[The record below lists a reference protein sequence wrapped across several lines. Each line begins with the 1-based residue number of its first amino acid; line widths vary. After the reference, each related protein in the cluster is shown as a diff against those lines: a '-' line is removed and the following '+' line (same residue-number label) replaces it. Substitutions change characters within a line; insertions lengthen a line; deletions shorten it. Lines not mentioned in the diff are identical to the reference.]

1 MKNNNQEQKNTTN
14 YNISNISPIKVG
26 NQNLNS
32 KSRSKAKKDEISDS
46 LSNKDLDKEELLSFS
61 SEDIETKVNRLLDIK
76 KKGGDYKNI
85 KSDKKKELDSVNK
98 LLKKT
103 FQKKPTKSYSKQISS
118 NHIQSINKVDP
129 STHNINESKVDE
141 EEKDKK
147 LEEKK
152 TKNNFPKKIDEKN
165 LRKVKLKKKK
175 LELFKKRQKEYL
187 DLINSQ
193 KKKREYQ
200 MKILDEQINKQNE
213 KYSKLYDG
221 KSVSNTESIEEDL
234 NPQTRIENGLALLV
248 FIFKNNLAF
257 KKLHFLENFS
267 HFCPKKIEGEE
278 DMRPVRSDR
287 KKRTRRLTKKVN
299 THHHHGDKKKDKEK
313 EEEEQYE
320 EIEEF
325 SLNEDEEQ
333 FDDTFIKLNHFK
345 EMDKP
350 VDKSQLVEYD
360 LFYKEQFFKDEVFK
374 YDVEN
379 IEDKEEKEINKEMNK
394 LDCKRR
400 LTEKKKLKE
409 VNDLKGIDTTELDEQ
424 IKKLTKEYEKIKR
437 IEEPKVQLDLNN
449 TEKLLQ
455 KGRILG
461 FYFNEGQK
469 RDYPHFSMRGEKE
482 IGAEEIIDFKVL
494 RKEEQ
499 ARRFFDYS
507 CCMEERKKINKGLV
521 YMRYYC
527 RLLVDNP
534 IFDYLSLLVI
544 IGNTIL
550 ILISDPTDSNNIGNL
565 SDNYFLYFYTVEC
578 VLKIIAFRFWA
589 GEEAYI
595 KDYWNIL
602 DFFVVVVGWI
612 LFIVER
618 VLNGTK
624 ISGLAGL
631 RAFRILRP
639 LKTVKRFKGLKK
651 LVTALLLAL
660 GHLGETG
667 IVLFFFFLI
676 FAIAGRQMWQGLF
689 YRRCMN
695 VNYGFLYSTIK
706 DKQMC
711 SFDTDCSDLESY
723 GVRYICSKGFRNPD
737 NGAFNFDNVL
747 TGFVT
752 IFAMATLEGWSDI
765 FTYVSKTFKD
775 KIYINPIIVFAYFH
789 FFIFLSSF
797 YMLKLFLA
805 VTNAEYE
812 HIEVSRRELTEK
824 LSFFKL
830 IQSKY
835 DSKMKEKLE
844 KKEKERQL
852 KANNSKKS
860 DEALRD
866 LYYKVVDEA
875 FQINKNRRNIP
886 ILYSTVKD
894 MYIMSNNNP
903 EEIYLQT
910 KRIDEEE
917 TFLSKDIKRQQREID
932 KLIDEKVKEMKNQSK
947 SNENN
952 EKTEESEEKEE
963 EKGGINKLKRM
974 FTKKSTS
981 KFLKT
986 KKKAKVKP
994 QAKLPDIEKKIKNIK
1009 SELIEITIDNTQK
1022 YIKERSLGLSKNMKQ
1037 KTDKKTDKKE
1047 KGSKKHQIQEIVY
1060 EDLPYEKEIKE
1071 KKEKEKKNK
1080 EDLMKKKENVEALS
1094 RIQKNKL
1101 VNPSNVN
1108 NTSQKSDNDL
1118 INKSNISQELSC
1130 IGDLSLS
1137 KHDQAEYLPKNNI
1150 NLSGINSYLID
1161 FDNDKDNKSNN
1172 ISISIDNKNDLTN
1185 ESLISNDD
1193 EKPIKLK
1200 TIKLKDNLY
1209 SDVQF
1214 KKPSS
1219 ILTAIL
1225 DLQKDKELQNKLDK
1239 MRKKFKLDKF
1249 LEKEKENGI
1258 DVDGLGKRRSFLNFL
1273 KYSQKKTNLNDYLI
1287 EEKEKEKR
1295 KHEKEVFD
1303 LINKNKNEDKK
1314 EDNKSYL
1321 NLTVE
1326 EDNKKSKNEASNLE
1340 EMIENK
1346 YQTNISFLSRDSNLS
1361 LDKGISLDDINF
1373 LPNEIKEM
1381 KIFVSTATSKE
1392 NIQKNLETNKIT
1404 HMMRSS
1410 VFDRNAVNTNI
1421 NLTSNEQTNYYK
1433 NVNQSLNDNLF
1444 VDLREPRRR
1453 KNIDLDV
1460 SHVREEKD
1468 YDEMLEHKD
1477 EDIEIFSKK
1486 DYEEK
1491 NNNFTNE
1498 EFKNSETERINL
1510 KTIHNNEKPNNNEFN
1525 ENQGDDH
1532 QKTGI
1537 DSKKSGF
1544 YIFKAKSIEKNIV
1557 KYPVENS
1564 NDFFVREENK
1574 PYTDPLT
1581 IRQESIADNLRG
1593 KKFYMNYLYNI
1604 LDKDLKV
1611 KDTFDVKHWE
1621 KEIYGR
1627 KDKYFRI
1634 KPLPES
1640 VEAFFVFNDKKL
1652 NLKKYVYEY
1661 HKDKIFE
1668 DDEYSVLT
1676 HNLKY
1681 LPNNVLQLLP
1691 MRLRNFGKSIIGKD
1705 ITVGALGNNINSMN
1719 LMKFGAKSQTCSTNP
1734 RSGKNASSVLKNKSN
1749 LVMSSS
1755 FMNHYKTQEEIKMN
1769 KGLFERIYKSIDELN
1784 YRTLSHYFLIEEQF
1798 KDQFL
1803 DAKKKEEK
1811 MKEILEYNHSK
1822 ENRLEVKGEIT
1833 SINLFDYKTNSRRYV
1848 KWSGA
1853 DVMAHSEEDDNR
1865 KKWNQMID
1873 SLENFNIIIWNANPA
1888 MKNIQKVRYAFY
1900 LIAINEYFDI
1910 IVLVVV
1916 VINSVFMAIDGNI
1929 LKPEILTN
1937 LAVADYVFNGVYM
1950 FEYLVKFVGLGPIV
1964 YYSDAFTYLDSFII
1978 VFSIIDMSSPT
1989 NTDTD
1994 STAGSQKKNVSSQLS
2009 FLRVFRIFR
2018 VVRLTKILR
2027 RIKSMR
2033 LIIVSISKA
2042 IINVSYIICII
2053 LMFILIFVLL
2063 GMSLL
2068 SGNFHYQSFLEAFYT
2083 TYQILTLEGWNQLL
2097 IEMWPMSY
2105 LSFFYF
2111 LAWIILGNFVLFNLF
2126 ISVLLQS
2133 FGEGGDEGED
2143 DLTDDDKIDKM
2154 FNLPDY
2160 LYIIKSSA
2168 RYKTSTDKI
2177 VKRKQIFDNDIFGNS
2192 DSKSQI
2198 QSSMSK
2204 SQYTTNSKSNMNA
2217 TEFSETKQY
2226 ESEEDKEEDVDENE
2240 DSDNNN
2246 TMLSTIEKNMK
2257 EWQRVNKLFRRNEC
2271 ENSIFIFPQ
2280 TNKFRIFC
2288 MKLIINKWF
2297 DRFILAV
2304 ILLSTARLV
2313 ADTFVKGFFFVFAFE
2328 IVDAIFNTIFLL
2340 EAVFKITALGFVL
2353 DEGSYLRDNWNKID
2367 IIIVFCSI
2375 FDFQNLFTKYVGNG
2389 ASSSSLQFLK
2399 VLRLLRTL
2407 RPLRFISHNMQL
2419 KLIITSIFD
2428 SILPIV
2434 TALFIVLVVYY
2445 IFSIVGI
2452 SIFYNSFHNCYAMK
2466 SDGNFKLAIAS
2477 FENNLADYEIYNDMP
2492 SISNFC
2498 ADKYNGIMDTGPA
2511 FKYSNIA
2518 TSIITSYILST
2529 QEGWPD
2535 IMNSYRMYSDL
2546 NGLFFV
2552 AYNLV
2557 TAYFALNLF
2566 TGIMFRYFNEAY
2578 KKETKLA
2585 EDDKKAPKYY
2595 DFLNQ
2600 VCSAESHYVI
2610 WVHPE
2615 KGTFRYYLREF
2626 ADSTF
2631 LDNFIM
2637 LIIALNMISMALN
2650 YENSHPTYDKCLT
2663 IANYIFTGIFIAE
2676 CCIKLLAY
2684 GLAYFHTGWNR
2695 FDFFVVAA
2703 SIADLIIANI
2713 DGIDAAFLKSFQ
2725 IIRVLRVL
2733 RVTRVLRLVKSLK
2746 GLEKLIQT
2754 LSWSISALQ
2763 NVILLMLI
2771 IFSIFSI
2778 LGVYFYDGIDYKNYT
2793 DKFFVIN
2800 EYYNLDN
2807 FYNAFLFVFRCA
2819 TGEKWPSMMMEL
2831 AFVDLDLAYEFYAY
2845 IYMIISNFINGII
2858 MLNLF
2863 LMVTLQQ
2870 YDEFTGKKYNPIE
2883 KFESFLNEFNNAWNK
2898 YSTPEDKGFRI
2909 KKGLVTNFFND
2920 FNWKKMNFPENRKLE
2935 HIKKYVTE
2943 LKLRTDDEDNVYY
2956 LDIVFK
2962 VLVRQMGSQIDRT
2975 NPDNNLIFKTEKKVG
2990 EEIKNIIN
2998 KYIGSHQKNSKNA
3011 KTNLITFNPYTSY
3024 LYFKISYV
3032 YLKTF
3037 LKFYKE
3043 NSELLKNLD
3052 NEEDNDENN
3061 SEFDEGMVES

>member
-1 MKNNNQEQKNTTN
+1 
-14 YNISNISPIKVG
+14 
-26 NQNLNS
+26 
-32 KSRSKAKKDEISDS
+32 
-46 LSNKDLDKEELLSFS
+46 
-61 SEDIETKVNRLLDIK
+61 
-76 KKGGDYKNI
+76 
-85 KSDKKKELDSVNK
+85 
-98 LLKKT
+98 
-103 FQKKPTKSYSKQISS
+103 
-118 NHIQSINKVDP
+118 
-129 STHNINESKVDE
+129 
-141 EEKDKK
+141 
-147 LEEKK
+147 
-152 TKNNFPKKIDEKN
+152 
-165 LRKVKLKKKK
+165 
-175 LELFKKRQKEYL
+175 
-187 DLINSQ
+187 
-193 KKKREYQ
+193 
-200 MKILDEQINKQNE
+200 
-213 KYSKLYDG
+213 
-221 KSVSNTESIEEDL
+221 
-234 NPQTRIENGLALLV
+234 
-248 FIFKNNLAF
+248 
-257 KKLHFLENFS
+257 
-267 HFCPKKIEGEE
+267 
-278 DMRPVRSDR
+278 
-287 KKRTRRLTKKVN
+287 
-299 THHHHGDKKKDKEK
+299 
-313 EEEEQYE
+313 
-320 EIEEF
+320 
-325 SLNEDEEQ
+325 
-333 FDDTFIKLNHFK
+333 
-345 EMDKP
+345 
-350 VDKSQLVEYD
+350 
-360 LFYKEQFFKDEVFK
+360 
-374 YDVEN
+374 
-379 IEDKEEKEINKEMNK
+379 
-394 LDCKRR
+394 
-400 LTEKKKLKE
+400 
-409 VNDLKGIDTTELDEQ
+409 
-424 IKKLTKEYEKIKR
+424 
-437 IEEPKVQLDLNN
+437 
-449 TEKLLQ
+449 
-455 KGRILG
+455 
-461 FYFNEGQK
+461 
-469 RDYPHFSMRGEKE
+469 
-482 IGAEEIIDFKVL
+482 
-494 RKEEQ
+494 
-499 ARRFFDYS
+499 
-507 CCMEERKKINKGLV
+507 MER
-521 YMRYYC
+521 
-527 RLLVDNP
+527 
-534 IFDYLSLLVI
+534 
-544 IGNTIL
+544 
-550 ILISDPTDSNNIGNL
+550 
-565 SDNYFLYFYTVEC
+565 
-578 VLKIIAFRFWA
+578 A
-589 GEEAYI
+589 
-595 KDYWNIL
+595 
-602 DFFVVVVGWI
+602 
-612 LFIVER
+612 
-618 VLNGTK
+618 LNGTK

-689 YRRCMN
+689 FRRCMN
-695 VNYGFLYSTIK
+695 VNYGFLYSTLK

-711 SFDTDCSDLESY
+711 SFDTDCAGLESY

-737 NGAFNFDNVL
+737 SGAFNFDNVL

-752 IFAMATLEGWSDI
+752 IFSMATLEGWSDI

-824 LSFFKL
+824 LSFYKL
-830 IQSKY
+830 IQCKY

-932 KLIDEKVKEMKNQSK
+932 QLIDEKVKEMKNIAK
-947 SNENN
+947 SNKNN
-952 EKTEESEEKEE
+952 EKIEESEEKEE
-963 EKGGINKLKRM
+963 QKRDNNNLKRM
-974 FTKKSTS
+974 ITKKSTS
-981 KFLKT
+981 KFLKNQ
-986 KKKAKVKP
+986 KKIKAKA
-994 QAKLPDIEKKIKNIK
+994 QARLPEIEKKIKNIK
-1009 SELIEITIDNTQK
+1009 SELIELTIDNTQK
-1022 YIKERSLGLSKNMKQ
+1022 YIKEKSLGISKNMKQ
-1037 KTDKKTDKKE
+1037 KSDKKVDIKDK
-1047 KGSKKHQIQEIVY
+1047 GPKKQQIQEIVY
-1060 EDLPYEKEIKE
+1060 EDLPYEKKIKE
-1071 KKEKEKKNK
+1071 KHEKEKKKK
-1080 EDLMKKKENVEALS
+1080 EDLMKKKQSAEALS

-1101 VNPSNVN
+1101 TNPSNIN
-1108 NTSQKSDNDL
+1108 NTSQKSGNDI

-1137 KHDQAEYLPKNNI
+1137 NHEQAEYLKKKSI
-1150 NLSGINSYLID
+1150 NLNVIDSYLID
-1161 FDNDKDNKSNN
+1161 FDNDKEKESNN
-1172 ISISIDNKNDLTN
+1172 ISKLDNKNDLTN
-1185 ESLISNDD
+1185 ELLISDDD

-1200 TIKLKDNLY
+1200 TIKLKEKDNLY
-1209 SDVQF
+1209 SNVKF

-1219 ILTAIL
+1219 ILTSIL
-1225 DLQKDKELQNKLDK
+1225 DLQNQKKLDK

-1249 LEKEKENGI
+1249 LQKEKDNGI
-1258 DVDGLGKRRSFLNFL
+1258 NVDDLGRRNSFLDFL
-1273 KYSQKKTNLNDYLI
+1273 KYTQKKTNLNDYLI

-1295 KHEKEVFD
+1295 QHEKEVFD
-1303 LINKNKNEDKK
+1303 LINKNKNEEKK
-1314 EDNKSYL
+1314 DDL

-1326 EDNKKSKNEASNLE
+1326 EENKKSKNEASNLE

-1346 YQTNISFLSRDSNLS
+1346 YQNNISFLSRDSNLS
-1361 LDKGISLDDINF
+1361 MDKDISLDDIKF
-1373 LPNEIKEM
+1373 LPNEIREM
-1381 KIFVSTATSKE
+1381 KIFVSTATTKE
-1392 NIQKNLETNKIT
+1392 TIKKNLETNKIT
-1404 HMMRSS
+1404 SLMRSS

-1433 NVNQSLNDNLF
+1433 NTNQSLNDNLY

-1460 SHVREEKD
+1460 SHVREERD
-1468 YDEMLEHKD
+1468 YDKILEHKD
-1477 EDIEIFSKK
+1477 EDIEIFNKK
-1486 DYEEK
+1486 ENEE
-1491 NNNFTNE
+1491 NHNNFTNE
-1498 EFKNSETERINL
+1498 EIKNFETERINL
-1510 KTIHNNEKPNNNEFN
+1510 KTIQNNERKISSIEYN

-1544 YIFKAKSIEKNIV
+1544 YIFKAKSIEKNII
-1557 KYPVENS
+1557 KYPIENS

-1581 IRQESIADNLRG
+1581 IKQESIPDNLRG

-1627 KDKYFRI
+1627 KDKYFKV

-1668 DDEYSVLT
+1668 DNEYSVLT

-1691 MRLRNFGKSIIGKD
+1691 TRLRNFGKYSIGKD
-1705 ITVGALGNNINSMN
+1705 ISLGALGNNANSMN
-1719 LMKFGAKSQTCSTNP
+1719 LMKFGAKSQIRSTNS
-1734 RSGKNASSVLKNKSN
+1734 RSGKNASSMLKNKSN
-1749 LVMSSS
+1749 LIISSS

-1769 KGLFERIYKSIDELN
+1769 KGLFERIYKNIDELN
-1784 YRTLSHYFLIEEQF
+1784 YRTLSHYFLQEEQF

-1803 DAKKKEEK
+1803 DTKKKEEK
-1811 MKEILEYNHSK
+1811 MKEILEYNQSK
-1822 ENRLEVKGEIT
+1822 ENRLEVKSEIT
-1833 SINLFDYKTNSRRYV
+1833 SINLFDYKTNSKRYV

-1865 KKWNQMID
+1865 KKWNQMIN

-1888 MKNIQKVRYAFY
+1888 MKNIQKVRYSFY

-1929 LKPEILTN
+1929 LKPELLTS
-1937 LAVADYVFNGVYM
+1937 LAISDYVFNVVYM

-1964 YYSDAFTYLDSFII
+1964 YYSDAFTYLDTFII

-1989 NTDTD
+1989 DTDTD
-1994 STAGSQKKNVSSQLS
+1994 STAGSKKKNVSSQLS

-2068 SGNFHYQSFLEAFYT
+2068 SGNPHYQSFLEAFYT
-2083 TYQILTLEGWNQLL
+2083 TYQILTLEGWNELL

-2133 FGEGGDEGED
+2133 FGEGGDEGDD

-2168 RYKTSTDKI
+2168 RYKTSTDKME
-2177 VKRKQIFDNDIFGNS
+2177 KRKQIFDNDVFGNS

-2204 SQYTTNSKSNMNA
+2204 SQYAGNSKSNMNI
-2217 TEFSETKQY
+2217 TELSETKEY
-2226 ESEEDKEEDVDENE
+2226 DSEENNEEDIDEND
-2240 DSDNNN
+2240 DSANNN
-2246 TMLSTIEKNMK
+2246 KMLRKIKKNMK
-2257 EWQRVNKLFRRNEC
+2257 EWQRVNKLFRKNEC
-2271 ENSIFIFPQ
+2271 ENSMFIFPQ

-2297 DRFILAV
+2297 DRFILVV

-2313 ADTFVKGFFFVFAFE
+2313 ADTFLKGFFFVFAFE
-2328 IVDAIFNTIFLL
+2328 IVDAVFNIIFLL
-2340 EAVFKITALGFVL
+2340 EAVFKVTAMGFAL

-2375 FDFQNLFTKYVGNG
+2375 FDFQNLFTKYIGNG
-2389 ASSSSLQFLK
+2389 GSSSSLQFLK

-2407 RPLRFISHNMQL
+2407 RPLRFISHNIQL

-2434 TALFIVLVVYY
+2434 TALFIVIVVYY

-2452 SIFYNSFHNCYAMK
+2452 SIFYNSFHNCYVMK
-2466 SDGNFKLAIAS
+2466 SDGNFKLAISS
-2477 FENNLADYEIYNDMP
+2477 FENNLADYEISNDMP

-2518 TSIITSYILST
+2518 TSIITSYVLST
-2529 QEGWPD
+2529 QEGWPA
-2535 IMNSYRMYSDL
+2535 IMNSYRMYSDY

-2600 VCSAESHYVI
+2600 IHSAESHYVI

-2615 KGTFRYYLREF
+2615 KGTFKYYLREF

-2637 LIIALNMISMALN
+2637 IIIALNMISMAMN
-2650 YENSHPTYDKCLT
+2650 YENSHPVYDKCLT
-2663 IANYIFTGIFIAE
+2663 IANYVFTGIFIAE

-2684 GLAYFHTGWNR
+2684 GLAYFHTGWNK

-2778 LGVYFYDGIDYKNYT
+2778 LGVYFYDGVDYKNYT
-2793 DKFFVIN
+2793 DKFFVVN

-2831 AFVDLDLAYEFYAY
+2831 AFVDLDLVYEFYAY

-2858 MLNLF
+2858 MINLF

-2883 KFESFLNEFNNAWNK
+2883 KFESFLTEFNNAWNK
-2898 YSTPEDKGFRI
+2898 YSTAEDKGFRI

-2920 FNWKKMNFPENRKLE
+2920 FNWKKLNFPENRKLE

-2975 NPDNNLIFKTEKKVG
+2975 NPDNNLIFKTEKKIG

-2998 KYIGSHQKNSKNA
+2998 EYIGSHQKKTKNA

-3043 NSELLKNLD
+3043 NSDLLNNLD
-3052 NEEDNDENN
+3052 NEENEEDNF
-3061 SEFDEGMVES
+3061 EFDEGMVES